1 MSYLLRHLDSY
12 LDELFPALPAI
23 AIEGAKGV
31 GKTETALRRVTR
43 VLRLD
48 EHDVAQLV
56 AAGGKDFL
64 ERGRR
69 SVLLDEWQH
78 LPQVWDWVRRM
89 VDDRST
95 TPVLLT
101 GSATPRQGTTTHSG
115 AGRIVS
121 VLMRPMSLTERGTTP
136 GGLGLAAL
144 LAGDCSFTAEST
156 MTLPDYAEEVCASGF
171 PGIRPLTS
179 RARAVQLD
187 SYIERVIDRDIL
199 EQGGSIRRPGSLRA
213 WLRSYAAAT
222 STTASYSAILDAAT
236 AGDSG
241 KPARS
246 TTQTY
251 RDLLT
256 RIWVLDPVPTWD
268 LNPSAGSRL
277 KTSPKHQLV
286 DPAVSARLL
295 GTTASALMS
304 ARPGSG
310 ELFGRL
316 FEALATLCVRA
327 ASLTV
332 DARVGHL
339 RTRNG
344 DHEIDLVVEDS
355 HGRVVAFEVKLA
367 RDVGDRDVAHLA
379 WLKRQLGDRLSAG
392 VVLTAGRHAYLREDG
407 FLVLPLALLD

>member
-23 AIEGAKGV
+23 AIDGAKGV
-31 GKTETALRRVTR
+31 GKTETALRRVKR

-56 AAGGKDFL
+56 AAGGRDLL
-64 ERGRR
+64 EDGRGP
-69 SVLLDEWQH
+69 VLLDEWQR

-89 VDDRST
+89 VDDRSA

-121 VLMRPMSLTERGTTP
+121 VLMRPMSLTERGAAP
-136 GGLGLAAL
+136 GGVGLAAL
-144 LAGDCSFTAEST
+144 LAGDCSFAAEST
-156 MTLPDYAEEVCASGF
+156 MSLSDYAEEICASGL
-171 PGIRPLTS
+171 PGIRALAP
-179 RARAVQLD
+179 RARAIQLD
-187 SYIERVIDRDIL
+187 SYVERIIDRDIL
-199 EQGGSIRRPGSLRA
+199 EQGGSIRRPGALRA
-213 WLRSYAAAT
+213 WLRAYAAAT
-222 STTASYSAILDAAT
+222 STTASYSTILNAAA
-236 AGDSG
+236 AGDSD

-246 TTQTY
+246 TTQAY

-256 RIWVLDPVPTWD
+256 RIWVLDPVPAWD
-268 LNPSAGSRL
+268 VNPSAVSRL
-277 KTSPKHQLV
+277 KASPKHQLV

-295 GTTASALMS
+295 GVTASSLLS
-304 ARPGSG
+304 GRPGSS
-310 ELFGRL
+310 ELFGHL

-327 ASLTV
+327 SSPTV

-355 HGRVVAFEVKLA
+355 QGSVVAFEVKLA
-367 RDVGDRDVAHLA
+367 REIDDRDVAHLT
-379 WLKRQLGDRLSAG
+379 WFKKRLGDRLSAG
-392 VVLTAGRHAYLREDG
+392 VVLTAGRHAYRRSDG
-407 FLVLPLALLD
+407 ILVLPLALLD